1 MILAAAADTVV
12 GRVHRGTARYIRVYR
27 SIEHKDLKTICDM
40 IKRPALPV
48 NWNTHAPSGGFVPAI
63 RRFAE
68 TVPWS
73 QDLRHTADYDPGPRF
88 HINDA
93 RSALQIA
100 RSAQE
105 DWRAA
110 SVEQRD
116 FFPWLLLFRPRA

>member
-12 GRVHRGTARYIRVYR
+12 GR
-27 SIEHKDLKTICDM
+27 
-40 IKRPALPV
+40 
-48 NWNTHAPSGGFVPAI
+48 
-63 RRFAE
+63 
-68 TVPWS
+68 
-73 QDLRHTADYDPGPRF
+73 GPRF

-100 RSAQE
+100 RSAQK

-116 FFPWLLLFRPRA
+116 FFLWLLLFRPRA